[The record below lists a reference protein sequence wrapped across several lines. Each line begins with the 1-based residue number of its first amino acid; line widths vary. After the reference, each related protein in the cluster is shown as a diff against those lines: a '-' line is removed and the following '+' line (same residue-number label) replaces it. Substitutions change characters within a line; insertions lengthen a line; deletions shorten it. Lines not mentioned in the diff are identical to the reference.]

1 MKRIVCLVVLIFSFI
16 YCCNDVLAYKK
27 FTTENVQELVNSH
40 HRNAIS
46 LVNGWTKSYDN
57 QVWQDAVVPY
67 SEQTSGRVIYKNT
80 IKIEKDFISR
90 YNLHIYFPG
99 ISGEVEFYFNDELI
113 NKYDGEALPIQLE
126 IPHYFIN
133 VGNNELK
140 IVFLEN
146 SKLINNLLMSS
157 FNAPLNVKGIIREP
171 FLITTSKVWISDIKY
186 KFIEAGNST
195 NLDVNVSCAAGEIV
209 LNNQDS
215 TSNKVGQKKTN
226 IQVEYKLINKHT
238 GSVVAAPESRS
249 LTVVDSRTS
258 NVKFRLNCSELKRW
272 EIDAPELY
280 VLDVTI
286 KSNNEVLDEYFV
298 NVGVKNLKISKN
310 SVRLNGESIK
320 LKAVTYHEYFY
331 STKNTLSAYRM
342 EKDIKNI
349 KVLGANAIR
358 LTKAPHPYLAYL
370 CDKYGLLMFIDLPL
384 NNTPNSFV
392 KNEEMAVK
400 CRNILVQLLNNYQK
414 FSSFVAIGLG
424 SEVEEGAAYAG
435 LINSLSE
442 VVSNSKLLKYKYIN
456 LYQKDFTTDGFD
468 FMFINLFGKKF
479 NYENISTALKEK
491 YDMID
496 IPIFFSI
503 SSAVNPSNF
512 NGYKDRTSIEYQ
524 AYFLKNCYNIANA
537 KSINLPGTLINS
549 YNDYETEYPLLTLNY
564 YNQFLQTS
572 GLVDVY
578 HVNRLSYSVVKS
590 LFNDEKVPLLNA
602 GNYESESPN
611 SYIIVGLLFTA
622 IMAFMLNR
630 YRRFREYV
638 VRAFLRPYNFYAD
651 IRDNRILS
659 LSQTVLLGFI
669 ISVSFALCLASIVIS
684 LRYNIEY
691 NYLFTTLFPYKDVL
705 NVIFISAWHPIV
717 LLLLLIV
724 LVFLH
729 FVIIS
734 AIVSI
739 ISKFVKTNVHFDKS
753 FTITI
758 WSALPYIILLPIGVF
773 IARILNVSPNFIS
786 FFTVILLIVFIV
798 VFFRYMKALSVVFDK
813 PIIKIYMVMTV
824 AIAICVLLPFIFY
837 ENSNEVL
844 VFINYFRAIP

>member
-1 MKRIVCLVVLIFSFI
+1 
-16 YCCNDVLAYKK
+16 
-27 FTTENVQELVNSH
+27 
-40 HRNAIS
+40 
-46 LVNGWTKSYDN
+46 
-57 QVWQDAVVPY
+57 
-67 SEQTSGRVIYKNT
+67 
-80 IKIEKDFISR
+80 
-90 YNLHIYFPG
+90 
-99 ISGEVEFYFNDELI
+99 
-113 NKYDGEALPIQLE
+113 
-126 IPHYFIN
+126 
-133 VGNNELK
+133 
-140 IVFLEN
+140 
-146 SKLINNLLMSS
+146 
-157 FNAPLNVKGIIREP
+157 
-171 FLITTSKVWISDIKY
+171 
-186 KFIEAGNST
+186 
-195 NLDVNVSCAAGEIV
+195 
-209 LNNQDS
+209 
-215 TSNKVGQKKTN
+215 
-226 IQVEYKLINKHT
+226 
-238 GSVVAAPESRS
+238 
-249 LTVVDSRTS
+249 
-258 NVKFRLNCSELKRW
+258 
-272 EIDAPELY
+272 
-280 VLDVTI
+280 
-286 KSNNEVLDEYFV
+286 
-298 NVGVKNLKISKN
+298 
-310 SVRLNGESIK
+310 
-320 LKAVTYHEYFY
+320 
-331 STKNTLSAYRM
+331 
-342 EKDIKNI
+342 
-349 KVLGANAIR
+349 
-358 LTKAPHPYLAYL
+358 
-370 CDKYGLLMFIDLPL
+370 
-384 NNTPNSFV
+384 
-392 KNEEMAVK
+392 
-400 CRNILVQLLNNYQK
+400 
-414 FSSFVAIGLG
+414 
-424 SEVEEGAAYAG
+424 
-435 LINSLSE
+435 
-442 VVSNSKLLKYKYIN
+442 
-456 LYQKDFTTDGFD
+456 
-468 FMFINLFGKKF
+468 
-479 NYENISTALKEK
+479 
-491 YDMID
+491 MID